1 MLGVNTAAYENCCVS
16 TVGVLSV
23 VFAFKRWLL
32 DLGGCSW
39 YNNLVDKSEYVE
51 VFSTENEIGE
61 LIMGVS
67 KNRLDKAG
75 RVPYTFSLKR
85 GFQR

>member
-1 MLGVNTAAYENCCVS
+1 MKTVALAL
-16 TVGVLSV
+16 VGVLSV

-67 KNRLDKAG
+67 KKRFDEAG
-75 RVPYTFSLKR
+75 GVLYTFSLKR
-85 GFQR
+85 DFQR

>member
-1 MLGVNTAAYENCCVS
+1 MKTVALAL
-16 TVGVLSV
+16 VGVLSV

-51 VFSTENEIGE
+51 VFSMGNEIGE
-61 LIMGVS
+61 LIMEVS
-67 KNRLDKAG
+67 KKRFDEAG
-75 RVPYTFSLKR
+75 GVLYTFSLKR
-85 GFQR
+85 GF

>member
-1 MLGVNTAAYENCCVS
+1 MG
-16 TVGVLSV
+16 
-23 VFAFKRWLL
+23 
-32 DLGGCSW
+32 
-39 YNNLVDKSEYVE
+39 
-51 VFSTENEIGE
+51 NEIGE

-85 GFQR
+85 VF

>member
-1 MLGVNTAAYENCCVS
+1 MKTVALAL
-16 TVGVLSV
+16 VGVLSV

-51 VFSTENEIGE
+51 EFSMGNEIGE
-61 LIMGVS
+61 LIMEVS
-67 KNRLDKAG
+67 KKRFDEAG
-75 RVPYTFSLKR
+75 GVLYTFSLKR
-85 GFQR
+85 GF